1 MLAVRV
7 GGIITSRKRWRLP
20 GFVPTAIMNSGCAE
34 MVKRSTAPML
44 AISQTASSQVNIVT
58 EFERILAYQSA
69 MAQARTMM
77 KRGLISEAGLL
88 KIEES
93 MAEKYGLAYGDIHR
107 DMDLITLASG
117 GNMPYYEGGV

>member
-1 MLAVRV
+1 
-7 GGIITSRKRWRLP
+7 
-20 GFVPTAIMNSGCAE
+20 
-34 MVKRSTAPML
+34 
-44 AISQTASSQVNIVT
+44 
-58 EFERILAYQSA
+58 
-69 MAQARTMM
+69 MM

>member
-1 MLAVRV
+1 
-7 GGIITSRKRWRLP
+7 
-20 GFVPTAIMNSGCAE
+20 
-34 MVKRSTAPML
+34 ML